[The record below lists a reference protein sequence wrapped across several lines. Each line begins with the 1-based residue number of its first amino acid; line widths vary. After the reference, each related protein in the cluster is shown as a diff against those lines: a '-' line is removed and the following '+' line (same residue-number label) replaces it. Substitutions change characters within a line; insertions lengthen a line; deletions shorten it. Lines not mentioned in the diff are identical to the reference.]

1 MNKKIIAMSLIL
13 AVSAAVSGCGTTD
26 KDKSSETVSTTE
38 TSTSAVTTET
48 ETASTAESTET
59 ETTAEKTS
67 GTETVTNKFASIAGD
82 WYIDGDT
89 SAAHISISDTGTFTS
104 YYATSGVENR
114 GYIEY
119 AENGNGDTSDPVYVL
134 YTDDG
139 SQYIEFKDD
148 GSERKQDMYSEGV
161 YGAHFV
167 RIEGAGGIAD
177 DGIGDGEIAAEE
189 DYLGTWGCN
198 RATLTI
204 YSNGDG
210 TYLGTVTWSDSAF
223 AYVEWTYTLS
233 YENGIMVCNENAV
246 KKYYEYKDGN
256 PNPEVNVMYD
266 NGSGSFTLRNG
277 VITWYD
283 AEENLGEDME
293 FIK

>member
-59 ETTAEKTS
+59 ETAAEKTS
-67 GTETVTNKFASIAGD
+67 ETETVTNK
-82 WYIDGDT
+82 
-89 SAAHISISDTGTFTS
+89 
-104 YYATSGVENR
+104 
-114 GYIEY
+114 
-119 AENGNGDTSDPVYVL
+119 
-134 YTDDG
+134 
-139 SQYIEFKDD
+139 FKDD
-148 GSERKQDMYSEGV
+148 GSERKQDIYSEGV

-223 AYVEWTYTLS
+223 AYAEWTYTLS
-233 YENGIMVCNENAV
+233 YENGIMVCDGNAV
-246 KKYYEYKDGN
+246 KKRYEYKDGN
-256 PNPEVNVMYD
+256 SNPEVNVMYD
-266 NGSGSFTLRNG
+266 NGSGSFTLSNG
-277 VITWYD
+277 VITWCD

>member
-1 MNKKIIAMSLIL
+1 MNKKLIALSLIL
-13 AVSAAVSGCGTTD
+13 AVSAAVSSCGTID
-26 KDKSSETVSTTE
+26 KAKGSEAGSTAE
-38 TSTSAVTTET
+38 TSTSVVTTET
-48 ETASTAESTET
+48 ETASTTESAET
-59 ETTAEKTS
+59 ETSAEKTS
-67 GTETVTNKFASIAGD
+67 EAETVTNKFASIAGD

-119 AENGNGDTSDPVYVL
+119 AENGNRDTSDPMYVL

-148 GSERKQDMYSEGV
+148 GSERKQDLYSEGA
-161 YGAHFV
+161 YGSHFV

-177 DGIGDGEIAAEE
+177 DGIGDSEIAAEE

-210 TYLGTVTWSDSAF
+210 TYLGTVTWADSAF
-223 AYVEWTYTLS
+223 AYAEWTYTLT
-233 YENGIMVCNENAV
+233 YENGIMVCDKNAV
-246 KKYYEYKDGN
+246 KKYYEYKDSN
-256 PNPEVNVMYD
+256 SDPEVNVMYD